1 MASSRFSSSP
11 SWRSW
16 CSSRALALAA
26 GLALGAAALPAAAA
40 DPCAGAYSG
49 RATVDLAAV
58 ANGAGG
64 VSRLWGSER
73 MHAAAGVVTVD
84 FPKGS
89 INPGNKAAPE
99 GGAGFL
105 AALPGGA
112 EAACLGYDV
121 RLPAGF
127 AFAKGG
133 KLPGLYGGEGPTG
146 CAKGKG
152 MDGFSARLMWRA
164 KGAGEVYL
172 YAPEKEAKCGVSIGR
187 GKFRFATDRWVRVT
201 EEIVLGRPGV
211 ADGRLRLW
219 IDGTLVV
226 ARDDLLLREQPDV
239 AVGGA
244 MFSTFFGGD
253 DPAWASPADQSIA
266 FRDMVIYH

>member
-1 MASSRFSSSP
+1 MASSRCSSSP
-11 SWRSW
+11 SSPSW
-16 CSSRALALAA
+16 CSSRRLALAI
-26 GLALGAAALPAAAA
+26 GLAVGVFALPAAAA
-40 DPCAGAYSG
+40 DPCAGAYGG
-49 RATVDLAAV
+49 RTAVDLAAV
-58 ANGAGG
+58 ANGQGG

-73 MHAAAGVVTVD
+73 MHAVAGGVTVD

-89 INPGNKAAPE
+89 INPGNKSAPE

-105 AALPGGA
+105 TTLPGGA

-121 RLPAGF
+121 RIPAGF

-133 KLPGLYGGEGPTG
+133 KLPGLYGGDGPAG

-152 MDGFSARLMWRA
+152 MNGFSARLMWRA
-164 KGAGEVYL
+164 KGDGEVYL
-172 YAPEKEAKCGVSIGR
+172 YAPEKEGKCGASVGR

-201 EEIVLGRPGV
+201 EEVVLGRPGV

-219 IDGTLVV
+219 IDGRLVV
-226 ARDDLLLREQPDV
+226 QRDDLLLRETPDI

-253 DPAWASPADQSIA
+253 DRAWASPVDQSIA
-266 FRDMVIYH
+266 FRNMVIYH